1 MESVEESTSL
11 IAAEIEADT
20 RSIDKIEGKLKL
32 KEDRNK
38 ESLIL
43 RSRLLQRCSLKFC

>member
-20 RSIDKIEGKLKL
+20 RSIDEIEGKLKL
-32 KEDRNK
+32 KK
-38 ESLIL
+38 
-43 RSRLLQRCSLKFC
+43 K